1 MVIDSNSPLAIRGIK
16 RSVPAIAVPLA
27 EMVDYWGSPCDE
39 YEKGCSACTAWSLF
53 NKSGKFATDAEVNS
67 KMKEEV

>member
-16 RSVPAIAVPLA
+16 RNVPAIAVPLA

-39 YEKGCSACTAWSLF
+39 HEQGCPACTAWSLF
-53 NKSGKFATDAEVNS
+53 NETGKFATDDQVNL
-67 KMKEEV
+67 KLKEEV